1 MSQSSDRVTPSRKA
15 ADSGGH
21 QETTASGLAVA
32 APARKPWVR
41 GRDLVGHTE
50 WVKHGRVGG
59 RLRVGILG
67 AGKAGACHATAY
79 SQIPDVAV
87 TALWNRTRSTAD
99 QLAGRLASPGLEIW
113 AESPTDQGQWSELAH
128 GLHIA
133 VSVDLE
139 NDPVKG
145 QPTFTR
151 GTIDVFS
158 SSREVMYRQPRPAV
172 LRVWKLIPTAS
183 GQAFETPIE
192 VECRRLEVNYP
203 GNETEI
209 DISSGADT
217 TRAVAVEFD
226 DNGALTKI
234 TTDLIDASLQR
245 ARDVS
250 GLVSAASEAATAG
263 ANLRKAVAPPTL
275 VERAAEQKAAKEL
288 GLVPSEL
295 DPLEPVRQQLEEA
308 RLRAQLKIA
317 EQIAVSNSVPILVQF

>member
-1 MSQSSDRVTPSRKA
+1 MASIEVGAAKAERKYESWRQAKRTVASHSFDRRLMI
-15 ADSGGH
+15 D
-21 QETTASGLAVA
+21 
-32 APARKPWVR
+32 
-41 GRDLVGHTE
+41 DL
-50 WVKHGRVGG
+50 
-59 RLRVGILG
+59 
-67 AGKAGACHATAY
+67 
-79 SQIPDVAV
+79 P
-87 TALWNRTRSTAD
+87 TRQA
-99 QLAGRLASPGLEIW
+99 LEIW

-217 TRAVAVEFD
+217 TRAVAVQFD

-234 TTDLIDASLQR
+234 TTDLTDASLQR

-263 ANLRKAVAPPTL
+263 ANLRKASL
-275 VERAAEQKAAKEL
+275 HLRWLSEQ
-288 GLVPSEL
+288 PSRKPQRNSDL
-295 DPLEPVRQQLEEA
+295 CQANLTPQEPVRQQLEEA

-317 EQIAVSNSVPILVQF
+317 EQIAESNSVPILVQF